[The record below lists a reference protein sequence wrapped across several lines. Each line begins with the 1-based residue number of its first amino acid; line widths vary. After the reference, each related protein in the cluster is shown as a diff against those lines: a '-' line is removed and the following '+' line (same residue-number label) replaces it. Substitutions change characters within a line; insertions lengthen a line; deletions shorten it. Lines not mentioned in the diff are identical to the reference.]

1 MRRLVTL
8 TATATVV
15 LLLVNLTGH
24 RGRPPGIT
32 GVPASPT
39 VVAGAAAV
47 ASDYLT
53 ALLTG
58 DLAAAEAVST
68 PLLAAQLAAQP
79 PQPGTVDRPS
89 RIDLLT
95 LDERPGSTDL
105 AAELRWP
112 DGRIA
117 AMRVQLVLLDGGWL
131 VAGVQP

>member
-1 MRRLVTL
+1 MRHLVTL

-15 LLLVNLTGH
+15 LLLVNLTDH
-24 RGRPPGIT
+24 RGRPPGST
-32 GVPASPT
+32 GVPASAT

-47 ASDYLT
+47 ASHYLT

-68 PLLAAQLAAQP
+68 PLLAAQLAAQS
-79 PQPGTVDRPS
+79 PQSGTVDRPS

-112 DGRIA
+112 GGRIA